1 MDTLTVY
8 AGPTNVINLQL
19 TTDGDVQSLASVT
32 RWQFT
37 IGATTLD
44 SSTSPAL
51 FDWTTS
57 PTTLTI
63 DLSDVADGRYD
74 SCTLTYFDAAAPS
87 GAVWTDSITVFIGIS
102 PQGVTVQELFDRLL
116 GRLAK
121 TPAVGLSFVEM
132 VNAVTPVI
140 ARRLQSLSMDL
151 LEAEATISF
160 TANIGARALPSGF
173 RGILGN
179 PYIGDENRTLQPL
192 NCSRAVF
199 AGETGAPVR
208 YEVRGSYLHLYPT
221 PDEITAVTLAFSQEP
236 DRVENMTDYLPYNGV
251 FDEVYT
257 EGVLRIAASGS
268 TALVA
273 DPQFMAVLGNA
284 VEAYHA
290 TRQQQIADAI
300 NRGVTFF

>member
-8 AGPTNVINLQL
+8 AGPTNVISLQL
-19 TTDGDVQSLASVT
+19 TTDGDAQSLASVT

-37 IGATTLD
+37 VGGTTLD

-57 PTTLTI
+57 PTTLSI
-63 DLSDVADGRYD
+63 DLSDMADGRYD
-74 SCTLTYFDAAAPS
+74 SCVLTYFDAVETS
-87 GAVWTDSITVFIGIS
+87 GAVWTDAITVFIGVT
-102 PQGVTVQELFDRLL
+102 PQGTTVQELFDSLLNRL
-116 GRLAK
+116 
-121 TPAVGLSFVEM
+121 TVNPALGLSFYQM
-132 VNAVTPVI
+132 VNAVTPAI
-140 ARRLQSLSMDL
+140 ARRLQYLSLDL
-151 LEAEATISF
+151 LEAETTISF
-160 TANIGARALPSGF
+160 AANIGARALPSGF

-179 PYIGDENRTLQPL
+179 PYIAVDNLQLQPL

-199 AGETGAPVR
+199 AGETGAPSR

-221 PDEITAVTLAFSQEP
+221 PDEITAVTLTFSQDP
-236 DRVENMTDYLPYNGV
+236 DKVENMTDYLPYNGM

-284 VEAYHA
+284 VEAYHV